1 MYLKV
6 YLTTNHK
13 MYIIALIHKINDN
26 SKSNVCRL
34 LQCMRAYVEFEV
46 VEGAY
51 EISCPD
57 ALCEKQG
64 VITLG
69 EIERLVSEENFEK
82 HKRFRL
88 NRGLLFIKVVT
99 FLSPFIIILL

>member
-1 MYLKV
+1 MV
-6 YLTTNHK
+6 H
-13 MYIIALIHKINDN
+13 
-26 SKSNVCRL
+26 V
-34 LQCMRAYVEFEV
+34 LQCMRAYVEFEI

-64 VITLG
+64 VITVD

-88 NRGLLFIKVVT
+88 NRGMQERIY
-99 FLSPFIIILL
+99 IIVGYQI